1 AQHARVDTPWMPWCR
16 PGHPLAAKRT
26 IRWAELRN
34 VPLVAAGRDH
44 ERSVAQMHLNAPE
57 GARITPVDV
66 VDNISTALGIAAQGL
81 AATLAPAY
89 VGVLGSTQGLVMRRV
104 IEPETVRKVCL
115 FRSLTRTLS
124 PAAEGFA
131 AHLGR
136 WLTHRTISASRNDL
150 NSADGMGAT
159 SSP

>member
-66 VDNISTALGIAAQGL
+66 VDNVSTALGLAAQGL

-89 VGVLGSTQGLVMRRV
+89 VGVLAGTFGLIARRV
-104 IEPETVRKVCL
+104 VEPETVRQVCVY
-115 FRSLTRTLS
+115 RPVGRNLS
-124 PAAEGFA
+124 PVTQGFA
-131 AHLGR
+131 
-136 WLTHRTISASRNDL
+136 
-150 NSADGMGAT
+150 
-159 SSP
+159 